1 MGLLDAIKWLFTPG
15 STWGPKPARL
25 DGSSEEALARS
36 LQQLLAGERG
46 WITFAEARRLFSTMD
61 DDYAFGEMDDEGKR
75 NLASFTGDPAHRCD
89 VDLMP
94 TEGRVYFVRKSTA

>member
-1 MGLLDAIKWLFTPG
+1 MGLIDAIKALFAPG
-15 STWGPKPARL
+15 SSWVPQPRKL

-46 WITFAEARRLFSTMD
+46 WITFAEARRLFSTMED
-61 DDYAFGEMDDEGKR
+61 QYAFGEMDNEGKR
-75 NLASFTGDPAHRCD
+75 KLTSFTAEHRCD

-94 TEGRVYFVRKSTA
+94 VEGRVYFVRKLVG

>member
-1 MGLLDAIKWLFTPG
+1 MGLLDAIKALFVPG
-15 STWGPKPARL
+15 SSWVPPPRRL

-36 LQQLLAGERG
+36 MQQLLAGERG

-61 DDYAFGEMDDEGKR
+61 DQYAFGEMDDDGKR
-75 NLASFTGDPAHRCD
+75 KLASFTAEHRCD

-94 TEGRVYFVRKSTA
+94 VEARAYFTRQSAS